1 MKAFSSL
8 LKSPP
13 TVVCKSSQLYHQKSF
28 QPSLR
33 FIILQQRNYKTEIK
47 TFHLAGTYTT
57 PEYSNEDRHQIR
69 EYLSHSFHSL
79 EIIQESLNALQ
90 NNELLPEE
98 GKQEE
103 ITKVQDFSNQMIL
116 TNKTIVPYIADPFRT
131 SRFANRVS
139 MTLKSL
145 MVWPFVGVASHALWS
160 NYGIALSM
168 TGFLFL
174 FWQDAKFVNPVIR
187 RLNENTLE
195 SVQKSEGLVTH
206 CFEMNRLFI
215 QLRDSFAANNN
226 NNGGPNNNQNNVTTT
241 MVDLKTVMEELFH
254 HHNQLEEEY
263 SELLKIMRKPEKEN
277 EEQRGFLQR

>member
-1 MKAFSSL
+1 MKAVSSLL
-8 LKSPP
+8 LKSPS
-13 TVVCKSSQLYHQKSF
+13 TLCKISQLSRQKSF
-28 QPSLR
+28 PQSLR
-33 FIILQQRNYKTEIK
+33 LQQRNYTTEIK

-90 NNELLPEE
+90 TNNELPEE
-98 GKQEE
+98 RKQEE
-103 ITKVQDFSNQMIL
+103 ITKIQDFSNQMIL

-145 MVWPFVGVASHALWS
+145 MVWPFVGVASNALWS
-160 NYGIALSM
+160 NYGIAVSL
-168 TGFLFL
+168 TAFVFL

-215 QLRDSFAANNN
+215 QLRDSFVI
-226 NNGGPNNNQNNVTTT
+226 NNGGTNNNQNNVTTT
-241 MVDLKTVMEELFH
+241 MDDLKTVMEDLFH

-277 EEQRGFLQR
+277 EEEKGFCSSR